1 MLNTL
6 YDAYRVLFKVYSE
19 GAFIKQALND
29 TDIEESNR
37 SHTTKLCYGVLDK
50 DIELSYYI
58 SALCGKNPKQ
68 AIRII
73 LKESFYEIKY
83 LKTAPYA
90 VVDAAVELIKKMGKG
105 GNAGFVNAVLRKF
118 STVEI
123 PLPREEYKRLSV
135 RYSYPEWL
143 VKTLVADYGASRVE
157 RIMSADQERTCVRFN
172 DGIDGEK
179 YLADRNRA
187 YEKTPFP
194 NAFFVNGFKRDA
206 DYDKGVYTFQSVG
219 SVAIC
224 AAVGSGETLFDAC
237 SAPGGKAVNLA
248 SSFTEVIAADIHEH
262 RVNLI
267 ESYAK
272 RMGKNNVTA
281 VRLDSGVYREE
292 YDAKFD
298 KVLVDAPCSGTG
310 VLKDNPDIK
319 LNRKAEDVRSLSEIQ
334 HVVLSNCARYV
345 RTGGNLIYS
354 TCSVLKSENQGIID
368 KFLSEN
374 DEFTEEPID
383 SPLAHERIGR
393 GINFFPDESFGAG
406 FFVCRMKRVK

>member
-1 MLNTL
+1 MDKYIILSPEAKGTFNDRLNFLYLKLGNYLDTEKLENRTL
-6 YDAYRVLFKVYSE
+6 QYCKVFLSDAQN
-19 GAFIKQALND
+19 QAQDL
-29 TDIEESNR
+29 EESLLYQEYLKDTHLTVVEQPPLNG
-37 SHTTKLCYGVLDK
+37 SKISLLIKTTDDK
-50 DIELSYYI
+50 TPILFHSLRLTEEEAKGKDSYEQTRM
-58 SALCGKNPKQ
+58 L
-68 AIRII
+68 
-73 LKESFYEIKY
+73 FDKY
-83 LKTAPYA
+83 LQ
-90 VVDAAVELIKKMGKG
+90 LI
-105 GNAGFVNAVLRKF
+105 AG
-118 STVEI
+118 TDM
-123 PLPREEYKRLSV
+123 
-135 RYSYPEWL
+135 
-143 VKTLVADYGASRVE
+143 T
-157 RIMSADQERTCVRFN
+157 MERTCVRFN

-334 HVVLSNCARYV
+334 YAVLSNCARYV

-374 DEFTEEPID
+374 DGFTEEPID